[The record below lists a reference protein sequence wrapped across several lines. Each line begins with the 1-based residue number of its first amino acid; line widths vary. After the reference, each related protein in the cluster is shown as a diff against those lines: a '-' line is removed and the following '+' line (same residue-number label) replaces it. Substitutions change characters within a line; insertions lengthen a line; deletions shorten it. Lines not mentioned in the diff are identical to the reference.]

1 MLVEKTSRGMSIN
14 QTVCPD
20 RASFLALIDSL
31 DFYREYLIQIT
42 AGVSEIIGLPASRR
56 FLARVF
62 RASSTVGIVTA
73 HPQDSDPSVY
83 KMYHT
88 GQAWSEWITC

>member
-1 MLVEKTSRGMSIN
+1 MVAEKTSRGMSIN
-14 QTVCPD
+14 QTACPD

-56 FLARVF
+56 FLAKVF
-62 RASSTVGIVTA
+62 RASSTVGIVMA
-73 HPQDSDPSVY
+73 YPQDSDTSVY
-83 KMYHT
+83 KLYHT
-88 GQAWSEWITC
+88 GQTWSEWIEC